1 MEAMLEACGE
11 RGYRN
16 VTVQDVIDRYG
27 GSRHEFYAHFPN
39 KVECYADAYEF
50 EIELRYETLMEIL
63 ATEDTWAKGLLQA
76 LRQTAA
82 LLHEQPALARGLFVE
97 VHVAGGRARRKR
109 AEMITRLTQTL
120 DQARGGH
127 TDTDTDNAR
136 PSVTAAFMLG
146 SIRCF
151 VTGAIVRGAPQDFA
165 TEVRGLSRLV
175 LSAFPGPESA
185 ATSA

>member
-63 ATEDTWAKGLLQA
+63 ATEDTWAKGLLQG

-82 LLHEQPALARGLFVE
+82 FLHERPTLARGLFVE

-109 AEMITRLTQTL
+109 AEMIARLTQTL
-120 DQARGGH
+120 DQARGVH
-127 TDTDTDNAR
+127 PDTDNAR

-151 VTGAIVRGAPQDFA
+151 VTGAILRGAPQDFA
-165 TEVRGLSRLV
+165 AEVRGLSRLV

-185 ATSA
+185 ASSA